1 MAKGFCSECKTPVGG
16 FGKPLGLICPG
27 CGKIYCITCSQ
38 TQKEFFGFSQKSYC
52 PNCGR
57 QLLR

>member
-1 MAKGFCSECKTPVGG
+1 MAKGICSECKTPVGG
-16 FGKPLGLICPG
+16 FGKPTGYICPG
-27 CGKIYCITCSQ
+27 CGKIYCINCSP
-38 TQKEFFGFSQKSYC
+38 TQGFFKKSYC